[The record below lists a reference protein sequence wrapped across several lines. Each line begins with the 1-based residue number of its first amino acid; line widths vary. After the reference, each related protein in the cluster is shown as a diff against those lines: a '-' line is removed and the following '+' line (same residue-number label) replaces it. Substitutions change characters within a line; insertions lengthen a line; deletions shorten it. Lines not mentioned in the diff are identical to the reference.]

1 MGGVYQLVAPASD
14 GGVLLQRLDRACAP
28 AGPARTVSGSGFAEL
43 VRQVDA
49 REHPRWVWQRTSD
62 WYPRLLAAG
71 VEVERCHDLTL
82 SAAIL
87 AHSSY
92 TAGSGYTPSIPVGSL
107 LDEPDAGRGAWP
119 AQHQDALFEARPT
132 GVGADA
138 ATAELAAQLAAV
150 AGSPR
155 RQRLAL
161 LLAAESAGALAA
173 AEMQHSGVPWDAAV
187 HDALLAERLGPRPQG
202 TARPALL
209 EAKAA
214 ELRDL
219 LGAPRL
225 NPDSPQELIR
235 ALHRAGIEANTTRA
249 WELRRFTH
257 PAVAPL
263 LEYKKMARLLAA
275 NGWSWLDTWVSDGR
289 FRPEYV
295 VGGVVTGRW
304 ASRGGGAMQIP
315 AEVRSAARAHPGH
328 RLIVADASQLEPRV
342 LAALAA
348 DEAMAGAARGR
359 DLYAGIAAAGF
370 GGDRAQAKVALLGA
384 IYGAT
389 TGESGRLMPQLT
401 RLYPRAVAL
410 VEQAAR
416 DGERGLTVTTHL
428 GRSTPPPSPR
438 WLASQR
444 TTSAQEQHRADAIA
458 RDRGRFTRNFV
469 VQGTA
474 AEWAECWMADL
485 RGRLRRIR
493 SHGRRAELVYFLHDE
508 VVVHAED
515 AVAEECAAAVQDAAK
530 TAGRLLFHGAPVE
543 FPLSVAVVESYD
555 RAK

>member
-1 MGGVYQLVAPASD
+1 MYQLVAPASD

-150 AGSPR
+150 AASPR

>member
-1 MGGVYQLVAPASD
+1 
-14 GGVLLQRLDRACAP
+14 
-28 AGPARTVSGSGFAEL
+28 VSGSGFAEL